1 MGSLMNACNISNVAN
16 VSNNINFS
24 NKGYLLKWEYSWLDR
39 DNLKKGRE

>member
-24 NKGYLLKWEYSWLDR
+24 NKGYLLKWE
-39 DNLKKGRE
+39 